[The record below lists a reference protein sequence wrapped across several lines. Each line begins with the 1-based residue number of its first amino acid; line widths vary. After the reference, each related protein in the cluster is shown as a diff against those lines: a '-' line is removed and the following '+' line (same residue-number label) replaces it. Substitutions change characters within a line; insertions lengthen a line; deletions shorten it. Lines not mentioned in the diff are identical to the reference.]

1 MGESF
6 ILSKYAPFGKLS
18 QGGEIFLPLDVR
30 ERFVDDCTRSGI
42 AIIGLELFHI
52 QSEKIIPAN
61 PISGVDNS
69 PLLRQHETWVQVV
82 QRCNE
87 TARLVLEEEA
97 KGDDTQ
103 YYCPTLLE
111 EHEWK

>member
-6 ILSKYAPFGKLS
+6 ILSKYAAFGKLS
-18 QGGEIFLPLDVR
+18 SGGEIFLPLDTR
-30 ERFVDDCTRSGI
+30 RKFVDDCTRSGI

-52 QSEKIIPAN
+52 QSEKIIPVN

-69 PLLRQHETWVQVV
+69 PLLRQHRTWAQVV
-82 QRCNE
+82 QHCNE
-87 TARLVLEEEA
+87 TAMFVLEEEA
-97 KGDDTQ
+97 KRDDTQ
-103 YYCPTLLE
+103 YYCPTIIE